1 MDIHRARKHSAPVLS
16 RAAKAAIAVF
26 LVLLPAYPCRAEPPV
41 SAALLSRDRMLET
54 VRSLSAP
61 AMKGRGLG
69 TAELDQAAAVIASR
83 FEAAGLVPGGTDG
96 GWFQEWE
103 DRELKVRMKNVVGVL
118 PGRNPLLAGQSVVVG
133 AHYDHLGMKGAFP
146 EHAGKVHPGADDNAS
161 GMAVLLE
168 LVHVMTLDPHPERSI
183 VFAAFTG
190 EEAGR
195 RGSRYYVAHQQQY
208 PVSKCIGMINLD
220 TVGRLGKRPLIVI
233 GAGSAKEWPRLFDA
247 LGSAA
252 KVPVAMNA
260 GDLDSSD
267 QVSFHEAGVPAVQ
280 LFTGPHLDYH
290 RPTDS
295 ADKIDPRGLGKVATV
310 ALLAARDLADRPEPL
325 TPTTGAAG
333 KHEAKPVQGRKVT
346 LGIVPDFTY
355 QDSGVRLGGTV
366 PGGPAEAAG
375 LRDGDI
381 IIGVNGAAVASLKD
395 LAEALKARNPGE
407 RITILFLRQGKELK
421 AEPLLKER

>member
-1 MDIHRARKHSAPVLS
+1 MDIHRVRKNSTQVLS
-16 RAAKAAIAVF
+16 SAAKAATFVF
-26 LVLLPAYPCRAEPPV
+26 LVLLPAYPCWAEPPV
-41 SAALLSRDRMLET
+41 SAALLSQDRMLET

-96 GWFQEWE
+96 SWFQEWE
-103 DRELKVRMKNVVGVL
+103 DKELKVRLRNVVGVL

-133 AHYDHLGMKGAFP
+133 AHYDHLGTKGVFP

-161 GMAVLLE
+161 GVAVLFE

-190 EEAGR
+190 EESGR
-195 RGSRYYVAHQQQY
+195 RGSRYYIAQEKQY
-208 PVSKCIGMINLD
+208 PASKCIGMINLD
-220 TVGRLGKRPLIVI
+220 TVGRLGKKPLIVI
-233 GAGSAKEWPRLFDA
+233 GAGSAKEWPPLFA
-247 LGSAA
+247 EMGSAA
-252 KVPVAMNA
+252 KTAVVTNA

-290 RPTDS
+290 RPTDI
-295 ADKIDPRGLGKVATV
+295 ADKIDPRGLGMVAAV
-310 ALLAARDLADRPEPL
+310 ALLTTRHLADRPGPL
-325 TPTTGAAG
+325 TPAVSVSGRP
-333 KHEAKPVQGRKVT
+333 EAKPVQDRKVT
-346 LGIVPDFTY
+346 LGIVPDYTY
-355 QDSGVRLGGTV
+355 QEQGVRLGGTV
-366 PGGPAEAAG
+366 PGGPAELAG
-375 LRDGDI
+375 LREGDVI
-381 IIGVNGAAVASLKD
+381 TGVDGAAVASLKD
-395 LAEALKARNPGE
+395 LSEALKARNPGD
-407 RITILFLRQGKELK
+407 RITVFFLRQGNVLK